1 MNNNMFFKM
10 TVRFYA
16 ADHKVFGPGIA
27 QLLHR
32 VQEYHSLRAAAL
44 SMDMAYSKAWTVLR
58 TAEEQLGF
66 KLLHSSTGG
75 KGGGG
80 AVLTRYGQRLIQ
92 LYDLLAQIQQ
102 KAFDVLSDDD
112 ALPLDSLL
120 AAISRFSLQTS
131 ARNQWFGTITGRDR
145 QQVQQHV
152 EVLLA
157 DGKTRLNVA
166 ITAQSAEKL
175 GLDEGQEVLV
185 LLKAPWVGITLDP
198 AAARQADNQLSG
210 RISHI
215 ECGSGQCEVLM
226 TLADGQTLCATL
238 PQAQAAGLAEG
249 TEAIA
254 YFNADRIILATLC

>member
-1 MNNNMFFKM
+1 M
-10 TVRFYA
+10 
-16 ADHKVFGPGIA
+16 
-27 QLLHR
+27 
-32 VQEYHSLRAAAL
+32 
-44 SMDMAYSKAWTVLR
+44 
-58 TAEEQLGF
+58 
-66 KLLHSSTGG
+66 
-75 KGGGG
+75 
-80 AVLTRYGQRLIQ
+80 
-92 LYDLLAQIQQ
+92 
-102 KAFDVLSDDD
+102 
-112 ALPLDSLL
+112 
-120 AAISRFSLQTS
+120 
-131 ARNQWFGTITGRDR
+131 
-145 QQVQQHV
+145 QQHV

-238 PQAQAAGLAEG
+238 PQAQAAGTAEG